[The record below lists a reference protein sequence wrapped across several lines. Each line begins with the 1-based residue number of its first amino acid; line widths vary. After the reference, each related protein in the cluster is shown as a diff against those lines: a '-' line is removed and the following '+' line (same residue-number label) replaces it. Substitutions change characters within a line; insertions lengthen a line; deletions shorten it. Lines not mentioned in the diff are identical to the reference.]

1 MERSY
6 NQFCP
11 VAMAAEVLC
20 SRWTVVLLRE
30 LLAGSTRFNDLRRG
44 LPRMSPALLSQRLKE
59 LEETG
64 VVERRPVPGE
74 PAIHEYALTD
84 AGRELQPLVES
95 FGKWGQRWIPSKL
108 SLEQL
113 DANLL
118 MWDMR
123 RGLKFEPPPS
133 RRLVIQ
139 FQYPDAP
146 RRERSWWLI
155 VEPGHPVDLCSV
167 ACGRVDAYYEKGLA
181 PWDLAAGGLI
191 AAEAGAVVTAFD
203 GGPLGDG
210 TVVAAAP
217 GIAAELRA
225 LVVGAGAVDA

>member
-59 LEETG
+59 LEEAG
-64 VVERRPVPGE
+64 VVARTPVPGD
-74 PAIHEYALTD
+74 PTILEYGLTE
-84 AGRELQPLVES
+84 AGQELQPLVES

-108 SLEQL
+108 SLELL
-113 DANLL
+113 DAQLL

-123 RGLKFEPPPS
+123 RGLKFDPPPP

-139 FQYPDAP
+139 FQYPDEP
-146 RRERSWWLI
+146 KRDRGWWLI
-155 VEPGHPVDLCSV
+155 VEPDQPVDLCSV
-167 ACGRVDAYYEKGLA
+167 DPGHDVDLYVTSPLRTMTAIWMGIESVRNARESDRLMLTGDRDLIETMERWLGLSPFA
-181 PWDLAAGGLI
+181 PV
-191 AAEAGAVVTAFD
+191 ERQ
-203 GGPLGDG
+203 
-210 TVVAAAP
+210 VA
-217 GIAAELRA
+217 
-225 LVVGAGAVDA
+225 

>member
-64 VVERRPVPGE
+64 IVERRPVPGE
-74 PAIHEYALTD
+74 PTIHEYALTD

-113 DANLL
+113 DAQLL

-123 RGLKFEPPPS
+123 RGLRFEPPPK

-146 RRERSWWLI
+146 KRDRNWWLI
-155 VEPGHPVDLCSV
+155 IEPNHPVDLCTVDPGHDVDLYVTTPLKTMTAIWMGIETVRKARAEDKLMLTGDDELAGTMERWLGLSPFAVEERQV
-167 ACGRVDAYYEKGLA
+167 A
-181 PWDLAAGGLI
+181 
-191 AAEAGAVVTAFD
+191 
-203 GGPLGDG
+203 
-210 TVVAAAP
+210 
-217 GIAAELRA
+217 
-225 LVVGAGAVDA
+225 

>member
-30 LLAGSTRFNDLRRG
+30 LLAGSSRFNDLRRG

-59 LEETG
+59 LEEVG
-64 VVERRPVPGE
+64 IVERRPIAGE
-74 PAIHEYALTD
+74 ANIHQYCLTG
-84 AGRELQPLVES
+84 AGLELQPLVES

-108 SLEQL
+108 SLDQL
-113 DANLL
+113 DAQLL

-123 RGLKFEPPPS
+123 RGLKFDPPPS

-139 FQYPDAP
+139 FQYPDAAA
-146 RRERSWWLI
+146 RERNWWLI
-155 VEPGHPVDLCSV
+155 VEPAKPVDLCSV
-167 ACGRVDAYYEKGLA
+167 DPGHDIDLYVTSPLRTMTEIWMGIETVRGARTADRLMLTGER
-181 PWDLAAGGLI
+181 DLAETMEHWLGLSPF
-191 AAEAGAVVTAFD
+191 AVEERQ
-203 GGPLGDG
+203 
-210 TVVAAAP
+210 VA
-217 GIAAELRA
+217 
-225 LVVGAGAVDA
+225 

>member
-59 LEETG
+59 LEEAG
-64 VVERRPVPGE
+64 VVARTPVRGDPT
-74 PAIHEYALTD
+74 ILEYGLTE
-84 AGRELQPLVES
+84 AGQELQPLVES

-108 SLEQL
+108 SLDQL
-113 DANLL
+113 DAPLL

-123 RGLKFEPPPS
+123 RGLKFDPPPP

-146 RRERSWWLI
+146 KRDRGWWLI
-155 VEPGHPVDLCSV
+155 VEPDQPVDLCSV
-167 ACGRVDAYYEKGLA
+167 DPGHDVDLYVTSPLRTMTAIWMGIESVREARESDRLMLTGDRDLIETMEHWLGLSPFA
-181 PWDLAAGGLI
+181 PV
-191 AAEAGAVVTAFD
+191 ERQ
-203 GGPLGDG
+203 
-210 TVVAAAP
+210 VA
-217 GIAAELRA
+217 
-225 LVVGAGAVDA
+225 

>member
-59 LEETG
+59 LEEAG
-64 VVERRPVPGE
+64 VVARTPVPGE
-74 PAIHEYALTD
+74 ATIHEYSLTE

-108 SLEQL
+108 SLDQL
-113 DANLL
+113 DVQLL

-123 RGLKFEPPPS
+123 RGLKFDPPPP

-146 RRERSWWLI
+146 KRERGWWLI
-155 VEPGHPVDLCSV
+155 VEPGQPVDLCSV
-167 ACGRVDAYYEKGLA
+167 DPGHDVDLYVTSPLRTMTAIWMGIENVREARESDRLMLTGDRDLIETMERWLGLSPFA
-181 PWDLAAGGLI
+181 PV
-191 AAEAGAVVTAFD
+191 ERQ
-203 GGPLGDG
+203 
-210 TVVAAAP
+210 VA
-217 GIAAELRA
+217 
-225 LVVGAGAVDA
+225 

>member
-59 LEETG
+59 LEVTG

-74 PAIHEYALTD
+74 PGILEYALTD

-108 SLEQL
+108 SLERL
-113 DANLL
+113 DTQLL

-123 RGLKFEPPPS
+123 RGLRFDPPPS

-146 RRERSWWLI
+146 KRERSWWLI
-155 VEPGHPVDLCSV
+155 VEPEHPVDLCN
-167 ACGRVDAYYEKGLA
+167 VDPGYDV
-181 PWDLAAGGLI
+181 DLY
-191 AAEAGAVVTAFD
+191 VTA
-203 GGPLGDG
+203 PLRTMTAIWMGIEKVRDARANDSLMLTGDRELIDTMERWLG
-210 TVVAAAP
+210 LSPFAVEERRVA
-217 GIAAELRA
+217 
-225 LVVGAGAVDA
+225 

>member
-64 VVERRPVPGE
+64 VVERRPVAGE
-74 PAIHEYALTD
+74 PGIHEYALTD
-84 AGRELQPLVES
+84 AGRELQPLVEA

-123 RGLKFEPPPS
+123 RGLRFDPPPT

-146 RRERSWWLI
+146 KRERSWWLI
-155 VEPGHPVDLCSV
+155 VEPDHPVDLCNVDPGHDVDLYVTSPLRTMTAIWMGIEKVRDARANDSLMLTGDRDLIDTMERWLGLSPFAVEERRV
-167 ACGRVDAYYEKGLA
+167 A
-181 PWDLAAGGLI
+181 
-191 AAEAGAVVTAFD
+191 
-203 GGPLGDG
+203 
-210 TVVAAAP
+210 
-217 GIAAELRA
+217 
-225 LVVGAGAVDA
+225 

>member
-64 VVERRPVPGE
+64 IVARRPVAGE
-74 PAIHEYALTD
+74 PGIHEYALTD

-123 RGLKFEPPPS
+123 RGLKFDPPPP

-139 FQYPDAP
+139 FQYSDAAK
-146 RRERSWWLI
+146 RERSWWLI

-167 ACGRVDAYYEKGLA
+167 DPGHDVDLYVTSPLRTMTAIWMGIETVSEARASNQLILTGDRDLIDTMTRWLGLSPFA
-181 PWDLAAGGLI
+181 PV
-191 AAEAGAVVTAFD
+191 ERQ
-203 GGPLGDG
+203 
-210 TVVAAAP
+210 VA
-217 GIAAELRA
+217 
-225 LVVGAGAVDA
+225 

>member
-64 VVERRPVPGE
+64 IVERRPVAGE
-74 PAIHEYALTD
+74 PGIHEYALTD

-108 SLEQL
+108 SLDQL
-113 DANLL
+113 DASLL

-123 RGLKFEPPPS
+123 RGLRFDPPPR

-139 FQYPDAP
+139 FQFADAP
-146 RRERSWWLI
+146 KRERNWWLI
-155 VEPGHPVDLCSV
+155 VEPEEPVDLCSV
-167 ACGRVDAYYEKGLA
+167 DPGHDVDLY
-181 PWDLAAGGLI
+181 
-191 AAEAGAVVTAFD
+191 VT
-203 GGPLGDG
+203 GPLRTMTAIWMGIETVRQARANDSLMLTGDRNLIETMERWLG
-210 TVVAAAP
+210 LSPFAVEERKVA
-217 GIAAELRA
+217 
-225 LVVGAGAVDA
+225 

>member
-108 SLEQL
+108 SLDQL
-113 DANLL
+113 DASLL

-123 RGLKFEPPPS
+123 RGLKFDPPPKC
-133 RRLVIQ
+133 RLVIQ

-146 RRERSWWLI
+146 ARERNWWLI
-155 VEPGHPVDLCSV
+155 VSPDAPVDLCSV
-167 ACGRVDAYYEKGLA
+167 DPGHDVDLY
-181 PWDLAAGGLI
+181 
-191 AAEAGAVVTAFD
+191 VTA
-203 GGPLGDG
+203 PLKTMTAIWMGIETVRQARASEDLMLTGDRDLISTMERWLG
-210 TVVAAAP
+210 LSPFAPVERKVA
-217 GIAAELRA
+217 
-225 LVVGAGAVDA
+225 

>member
-11 VAMAAEVLC
+11 VAMAAELLC

-30 LLAGSTRFNDLRRG
+30 LLAGSSRFNDLRRG
-44 LPRMSPALLSQRLKE
+44 LPRMSPALLSLRLKE

-74 PAIHEYALTD
+74 PGIQEYALTE
-84 AGRELQPLVES
+84 AGRELQPLVMA

-113 DANLL
+113 DAQLL

-123 RGLKFEPPPS
+123 RGLRFDPPPT
-133 RRLVIQ
+133 RRIVIL

-146 RRERSWWLI
+146 KRESSWWLI
-155 VEPGHPVDLCSV
+155 VEPGEPVDLCSV
-167 ACGRVDAYYEKGLA
+167 DPGHDVDLYVTSPLRTMTAIWMGLETVRQAKGGGQLMLTGDRELTDTIERWLGLSPFAVEERRVA
-181 PWDLAAGGLI
+181 
-191 AAEAGAVVTAFD
+191 
-203 GGPLGDG
+203 
-210 TVVAAAP
+210 
-217 GIAAELRA
+217 
-225 LVVGAGAVDA
+225 